1 MMQQLQWRG
10 EIIVEVFG
18 WQDNDARIVVVA
30 VIDDSEKIR
39 ATRSAAKLIDHTLAN
54 DVGLSA
60 CFG

>member
-39 ATRSAAKLIDHTLAN
+39 SRRSSSILIAHSLSNYAC
-54 DVGLSA
+54 LSA
-60 CFG
+60 FFV